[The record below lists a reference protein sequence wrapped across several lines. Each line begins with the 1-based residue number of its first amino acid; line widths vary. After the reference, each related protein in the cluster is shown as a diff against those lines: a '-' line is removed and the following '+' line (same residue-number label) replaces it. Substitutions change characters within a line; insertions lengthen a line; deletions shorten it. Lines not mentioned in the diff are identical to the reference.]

1 MIIIGIAGRKR
12 SGKGSIA
19 EALESTLH
27 FKRYSLGAK
36 LKQIQKMMFP
46 WLPESATHG
55 EDREHVIFESPPDM
69 ISLGAPGL
77 ITCRE
82 VQQAIGQ
89 AARAILGE
97 RVWIE
102 ALVEQVN
109 QDNPECVV
117 IEDIRQMNE
126 LLAIKNSG
134 GYIIRTNRNPKI
146 QYHHFNPASPSDVDA
161 CSFVFEVNGEHR
173 ICYRKA
179 EAHPISWT
187 DDAHETEWSLPEDSI
202 IYNRVINASSAEE
215 AARQGLSFALN
226 LVGN

>member
-19 EALESTLH
+19 EALNTTLS
-27 FKRYSLGAK
+27 FKRYSFGNK
-36 LKQIQKMMFP
+36 LKEIQKRMFP

-55 EDREHVIFESPPDM
+55 EDRERVIFESPPDM
-69 ISLGAPGL
+69 ISIGAPGL

-82 VQQAIGQ
+82 VQQSIGQ
-89 AARAILGE
+89 AARAVLGD

-109 QDNPECVV
+109 QDNPERVV

-134 GYIIRTNRNPKI
+134 GYIIRTNRIPKI
-146 QYHHFNPASPSDVDA
+146 QYHHFKDSAVGGVDSCA
-161 CSFVFEVNGEHR
+161 HIFDIRGEPK
-173 ICYRKA
+173 ICARKA

-187 DDAHETEWSLPEDSI
+187 DDVHETEWALPEDSI
-202 IYNRVINASSAEE
+202 IYDRVINASSAIE
-215 AARQGLSFALN
+215 AARNGLSFAMT